1 MAINAPRT
9 MKTAQSKT
17 KPVEPGTDA
26 AALTGRK
33 PPSMSAVRR
42 AVASS
47 TAIETGQ
54 CVRELEQKLEQPV
67 KHRFAHIRLAD

>member
-1 MAINAPRT
+1 MALNAPRT

-17 KPVEPGTDA
+17 KPAEPGTDA
-26 AALTGRK
+26 AALTERK
-33 PPSMSAVRR
+33 PPGRAAVRR

-47 TAIETGQ
+47 TALETGQ

-67 KHRFAHIRLAD
+67 KHRFAHIKLAD